1 MNKWKAIFLAAAM
14 AVPMA
19 ACSAQQPAKESSD
32 EKNSAAEKSS
42 AAENVNAAESNRE
55 TVYQVALLQSLTQ
68 GYYDGI
74 IKVSELKQHGDTGI
88 GTFEGVNGE
97 MIVLDGKVYQ
107 ALGDGSVQEADDN
120 ETVPFSNVTFFD
132 KDLSV
137 TLTQT
142 DDINSLKEAL
152 TATVNDNGKNLFYM
166 VKINGTFQKMNVR
179 SELKQEKPYKSLDQ
193 ALATD
198 QREFNYDNIKGTVVA
213 LYCPDYMGGLNTPGW
228 HFHFVSDDKTKGG
241 HILDLAFA
249 SAEAEFDAT
258 QDFDMVLSETAE
270 FQDMELAKDVSD
282 AIKKV
287 ETNEE

>member
-1 MNKWKAIFLAAAM
+1 M
-14 AVPMA
+14 
-19 ACSAQQPAKESSD
+19 
-32 EKNSAAEKSS
+32 
-42 AAENVNAAESNRE
+42 
-55 TVYQVALLQSLTQ
+55 
-68 GYYDGI
+68 
-74 IKVSELKQHGDTGI
+74 
-88 GTFEGVNGE
+88 
-97 MIVLDGKVYQ
+97 LDGTVYQ
-107 ALGDGSVQEADDN
+107 ALGDGTVQEAADT

-132 KDLSV
+132 SDVSVDLA
-137 TLTQT
+137 
-142 DDINSLKEAL
+142 DISDMKSLKTEL
-152 TATVNDNGKNLFYM
+152 DKSVNDNGKNMFYA
-166 VKINGTFQKMNVR
+166 VKVSGTFDKMLVR

-228 HFHFVSDDKTKGG
+228 HFHFVSDDKTNGG

-258 QDFDMVLSETAE
+258 QDFDMVLSENAE